1 MTHTSIQQEPQQKQM
16 PADGIILN
24 KTNSGHLQY
33 VKSAATKTKCRPVHL
48 FLNEAMS
55 IWQLANKPQSKH
67 YSNTNNR

>member
-55 IWQLANKPQSKH
+55 I
-67 YSNTNNR
+67 